1 MPRPRANLM
10 LKGGRG
16 GFDLLVG
23 AASFFFV
30 IAIGFAADRGY
41 LALNRYLLRYREA

>member
-23 AASFFFV
+23 GPFL
-30 IAIGFAADRGY
+30 IAG
-41 LALNRYLLRYREA
+41 